1 MMELQHGSE
10 VSLGIPVISTDM
22 RANKSVPDFMQTNA
36 HRGSLQEMLG
46 PSEEQKAL
54 IDIYA
59 ELLRLR
65 DDIHTQSEAL
75 AEIITYI
82 RMPWYARII
91 AHVKGWF

>member
-10 VSLGIPVISTDM
+10 VSLGIPVISTDT
-22 RANKSVPDFMQTNA
+22 RANKSVPDFPPTAQMNP
-36 HRGSLQEMLG
+36 GL
-46 PSEEQKAL
+46 SEEQKAL